1 MNLFFNVIR
10 EGERYLKVWPQQS
23 TLNCLFIDSK
33 VTLYTRLAV
42 KITPAFIILSIA
54 LSVAFPMLFDPVV
67 IATFSL
73 FLLGLPIQGLY
84 WLGKRSKKR
93 LPNKLLP
100 WFMAIKAKLSVKSR
114 AESEL
119 LHHPCYF
126 ELALL
131 LEKAFK
137 LGGDDFLRDHEL
149 I

>member
-10 EGERYLKVWPQQS
+10 EGERYLKVWPQKN

-33 VTLYTRLAV
+33 VTLYTRLAI
-42 KITPAFIILSIA
+42 KITPAFIILSIG
-54 LSVAFPMLFDPVV
+54 LSIAFPALFDPVAS
-67 IATFSL
+67 ATFAL
-73 FLLGLPIQGLY
+73 FLLGLPVQGLY
-84 WLGKRSKKR
+84 WLGKRSQKR

-100 WFMAIKAKLSVKSR
+100 WFMAIKTKLSVQSR
-114 AESEL
+114 AQNEL